1 MLHLCSCTIRC
12 HILKQISDRVAFGLE
27 RCGAPR
33 HTGGRLRVNSGRV
46 IDKVGVK
53 AALLDLLGR
62 EITRQL
68 VHDSGDHLHVR
79 KFIRALMLSVGG

>member
-1 MLHLCSCTIRC
+1 MIIYRNVAIYTLKWCEKPKGLFLQRCSFRC

-33 HTGGRLRVNSGRV
+33 HTGGRLRVNAGRV

-62 EITRQL
+62 EIAR
-68 VHDSGDHLHVR
+68 
-79 KFIRALMLSVGG
+79 